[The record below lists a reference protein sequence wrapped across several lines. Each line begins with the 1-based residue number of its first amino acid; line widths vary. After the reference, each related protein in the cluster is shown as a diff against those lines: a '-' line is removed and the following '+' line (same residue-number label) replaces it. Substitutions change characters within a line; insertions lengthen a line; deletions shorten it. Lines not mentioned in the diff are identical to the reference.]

1 MKAILKREIQAYFYS
16 PLGYIFIGVYWLIAG
31 FFFFNS
37 NLIGNTTDM
46 RSLFA
51 SMFIM
56 TLFLIPILT
65 MRLMSED
72 RKLKTDQV
80 LFMAPVSSWEVAL
93 GKYFS
98 ALFVYGIALSITLLM
113 VFVLN
118 VYASVEWSLVMGHLV
133 GSFLLGGLLVAITLF
148 ISSMTENQI
157 VAAVLGFAVS
167 FFLMLLNTIA
177 RFIPW
182 PKFAALV
189 SMFSPESRYQQFTIG
204 IMDLTN
210 VLFFVSFILLFLYF
224 TMLVFEMRRHR

>member
-37 NLIGNTTDM
+37 NLLGNTSDM

-51 SMFIM
+51 SMFLM

-80 LFMAPVSSWEVAL
+80 LFMAPISSWEVVL
-93 GKYFS
+93 GKYLS
-98 ALFVYGIALSITLLM
+98 ALFVYGIALSITLVM
-113 VFVLN
+113 AFVLN
-118 VYASVEWSLVMGHLV
+118 IYASVEWSLVIGHVL
-133 GSFLLGGLLVAITLF
+133 GGFLLGGLLIAITLF

-167 FFLMLLNTIA
+167 FFLMLFKTIA

-182 PKFAALV
+182 PKVAAIV

-204 IMDLTN
+204 ILDIGN
-210 VLFFVSFILLFLYF
+210 VLFFISFVLLFLYF
-224 TMLVFEMRRHR
+224 TMLVFEMRRHN